1 MGRNL
6 KLKRNIRTLL
16 LLTILTGVTALI
28 VFHSYIF
35 GRKLLAFTDIGSDTA
50 NLYLS
55 QYISIV
61 RKMRTGRLA
70 LWDSTNGFG
79 INLFQLNL
87 TSPFL
92 DVVYLVGY
100 LKGTAAIPHAL
111 LWTYI
116 AEIWLAG
123 VFFYLY
129 LNVFDLSEYGKL
141 LASYLFSFNGFMMVW
156 GQHYAFASVCVFL
169 PLELLMVER
178 CIRTRRKWAGL
189 AVMTAVLCA
198 NSMYTSYMSLIFTG
212 FYVLWRFLQRKLKSL
227 GTYISDVW
235 SVLRVMLLGVCLG
248 CFSLIPQYLAISDV
262 SSRLGKESPLITR
275 LFGSGWSPSYY
286 LTLLGRMLS
295 TTMFG
300 ITDYDGYLNY
310 YEGPCLFFSSL
321 FILIF
326 IQYLFIIPKMKCNL
340 KNKILQ
346 YILAGIFTLCALTTT
361 TGVVMNGFV
370 ETMCRWMF
378 LYFIYFGLVT
388 AVTVTELVWNHVYSR
403 IGLAAGLAALTAGYL
418 YCAERTAYDDASVW
432 HVLLVTG
439 LIMGALILLIG
450 DVRTSWVRRI
460 FIIALELVLVVNV
473 ATDISSDFDSR
484 KALTANDETLS
495 GTELEDTKRA
505 VRWISDNDSEY
516 YRIEKTYEIV
526 RSTDSMR
533 IGYRSVS
540 AYNSTMNANILA
552 FANTYWPDLYL
563 DDDNHLVYATSLKLV
578 LNDEGQYQVVTGR
591 DGNEGQL
598 CGVKYVLT
606 DNPDMN
612 LMGYSVYKT
621 FGSIIVL
628 KSDSVENI
636 GSMYS
641 SDPAVTP
648 LAKGKDGVGTI
659 DVNYDSRLTDVSVTL
674 SGTGSDDL
682 VKGSVRS
689 DGGYLVAA
697 IPYEKGWSVWVDG
710 KKSKMLRAD
719 EGFIAV
725 ELSAGTHAVEFRYEC
740 PGVRVGF
747 VISIAAVLIMIP
759 ALVISVKREQTR
771 RRIEKIRHS
780 VEAEDNL

>member
-1 MGRNL
+1 MGQNL

-16 LLTILTGVTALI
+16 LLTILTGLTALL
-28 VFHSYIF
+28 VFRPYIF

-61 RKMRTGRLA
+61 RKLRSGQLS

-100 LKGTAAIPHAL
+100 LKGTAAIPQAL

-129 LNVFDLSEYGKL
+129 LNLFELSEYGKL

-169 PLELLMVER
+169 PLELLMTER

-198 NSMYTSYMSLIFTG
+198 NSMYTSYMALIFTG

-227 GTYISDVW
+227 GAYISDVW

-262 SSRLGKESPLITR
+262 SSRLGKESSLITR
-275 LFGSGWSPSYY
+275 LFGSSWSPAYY
-286 LTLLGRMLS
+286 PTLLGRLFS

-300 ITDYDGYLNY
+300 VTSYDGYMNY

-326 IQYLFIIPKMKCNL
+326 IQYLFIIPKMKCGL
-340 KNKILQ
+340 KNKVLQ
-346 YILAGIFTLCALTTT
+346 YILAGIFTICALTTT
-361 TGVVMNGFV
+361 TGVIMNGFV
-370 ETMCRWMF
+370 ENMCRWMF
-378 LYFIYFGLVT
+378 LYFVYFGLVT
-388 AVTVTELVWNHVYSR
+388 AVTVTELVWNHVLSR
-403 IGLAAGLAALTAGYL
+403 VGLAAGMAVLLWGYIYSAEQTAH
-418 YCAERTAYDDASVW
+418 DDPSVW
-432 HVLLVTG
+432 SVLLATG
-439 LIMGALILLIG
+439 LAMGVLLLMIG
-450 DVRTSWVRRI
+450 LVRRPWVRRA
-460 FIIALELVLVVNV
+460 FLIALELVLVVNV
-473 ATDISSDFDSR
+473 TTDISSDFDSR
-484 KALTANDETLS
+484 TTLTPGDETVS
-495 GTELEDTKRA
+495 GTELKDTERA
-505 VRWISDNDSEY
+505 VRWLKENDSEY
-516 YRIEKTYEIV
+516 FRIEKTYEIV

-598 CGVKYVLT
+598 CGIKYVLT

-612 LMGYSVYKT
+612 LMGYSVCKT
-621 FGSIIVL
+621 FGSVIVL

-636 GSMYS
+636 CSMYS
-641 SDPAVTP
+641 SDPSVTP
-648 LAKGKDGVGTI
+648 LTKGKDGVGTI

-682 VKGSVRS
+682 VKGSVTS

-697 IPYEKGWSVWVDG
+697 IPYEKGWSVYVDG
-710 KKSKMLRAD
+710 KQKKMLRAD

-725 ELSAGTHAVEFRYEC
+725 SLPQGTHTVEFRYIC
-740 PGVRVGF
+740 PGVREGML
-747 VISIAAVLIMIP
+747 ISLGAVAIMIP
-759 ALVISVKREQTR
+759 ALVISIKRERVR
-771 RRIEKIRHS
+771 RRIERMRHTA
-780 VEAEDNL
+780 EA

>member
-16 LLTILTGVTALI
+16 LLTILTGLTALL
-28 VFHSYIF
+28 VFRPYIF

-61 RKMRTGRLA
+61 RKLRSGQLS

-100 LKGTAAIPHAL
+100 LKGTAAIPQAL

-129 LNVFDLSEYGKL
+129 LNLFELSEYGKL

-169 PLELLMVER
+169 PLELLMTER

-198 NSMYTSYMSLIFTG
+198 NSMYTSYMALIFTG

-227 GTYISDVW
+227 GAYISDVW

-262 SSRLGKESPLITR
+262 SSRLGKESSLITR
-275 LFGSGWSPSYY
+275 LFGSSWSPAYY
-286 LTLLGRMLS
+286 PTLLGRLFS

-300 ITDYDGYLNY
+300 VTSYDGYMNY

-321 FILIF
+321 FILILM
-326 IQYLFIIPKMKCNL
+326 QYLFIIPKMKCDR
-340 KNKILQ
+340 KNKVLQ
-346 YILAGIFTLCALTTT
+346 YILAGIFTICALTTT
-361 TGVVMNGFV
+361 TGVIMNGFV
-370 ETMCRWMF
+370 ENMCRWMF
-378 LYFIYFGLVT
+378 LYFVYFGLVT
-388 AVTVTELVWNHVYSR
+388 AVTVTELVRNHVFSW
-403 IGLAAGLAALTAGYL
+403 IGLAAGAVVLIQGYI
-418 YCAERTAYDDASVW
+418 YCAGQTAHDDPSVW
-432 HVLLVTG
+432 HALLATGLVMGVLL
-439 LIMGALILLIG
+439 LLIG
-450 DVRTSWVRRI
+450 LVRKPWVRRI
-460 FIIALELVLVVNV
+460 FLIALELALVVNV
-473 ATDISSDFDSR
+473 TTDISSDFDGR
-484 KALTANDETLS
+484 TALMAGDEMVS
-495 GTELEDTKRA
+495 GAEVKDTERA
-505 VRWISDNDSEY
+505 VRWLTENDSEY
-516 YRIEKTYEIV
+516 FRIEKTYEIV

-578 LNDEGQYQVVTGR
+578 LNDAGQYQVVTGR

-612 LMGYSVYKT
+612 LMGYSVCKK

-636 GSMYS
+636 CSMYS
-641 SDPAVTP
+641 SDPSVTP

-659 DVNYDSRLTDVSVTL
+659 DVNYDSRLTDVSVEL
-674 SGTGSDDL
+674 RGTGSDDL
-682 VKGSVRS
+682 VKGSVTS
-689 DGGYLVAA
+689 NGGYLVAA
-697 IPYEKGWSVWVDG
+697 IPYEKGWSVYVDG
-710 KKSKMLRAD
+710 KQAKMLRAD

-725 ELSAGTHAVEFRYEC
+725 SLPQGTHTVEFRYIC
-740 PGVRVGF
+740 PGVREGML
-747 VISIAAVLIMIP
+747 ISLGAVAIMIP
-759 ALVISVKREQTR
+759 ALVISVRREKVR
-771 RRIEKIRHS
+771 RKIEKMRHTA
-780 VEAEDNL
+780 EA